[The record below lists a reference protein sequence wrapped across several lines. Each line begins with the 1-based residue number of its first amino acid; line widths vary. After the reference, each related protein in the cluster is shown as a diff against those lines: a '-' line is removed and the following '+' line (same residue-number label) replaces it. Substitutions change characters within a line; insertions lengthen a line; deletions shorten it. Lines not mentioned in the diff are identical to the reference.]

1 MDLPEGRKAIGCK
14 WVFKI
19 KRGADGEVERYKAR
33 LVAKGY
39 SQKEG
44 IDYNETFA
52 PVAKFTSIRLLL
64 AITAV
69 LDLELHQMDAVT
81 AFLNGEIEEDIYMA
95 IPDGYSTNS
104 TNKVCKLLKALYGL
118 KQSPRAWYLKL
129 DQQLHQLGFKRST
142 ADNSIYSMSTA
153 VGFVIL
159 ALYVDDFLLS
169 SNNITLLRQIKSQL
183 QQGFKMK
190 DLGEAHYILGMQITH
205 KRAEKSI
212 HLHQQHYINTVL
224 ERFGMSDCKAVS
236 TPTDTNS
243 KLEATTPS
251 EATTREPFA
260 SAVGSIMY
268 AMVATR
274 PDIAFAVGAVCAHMQ
289 NPSDA
294 HWIAVKRILRY
305 LKGTAHLGLHF
316 NANNNPKVEIH
327 GYCDSDYAGDTTTSK
342 STSGYVFTCANAA
355 ITWKSQK
362 QSRVALS
369 TTEAEYTAA
378 AEAIKEAVWL
388 RHLQQDLLIPI
399 SARITL
405 YCDNQGALAL
415 SKKPINHTRTKHV
428 TTRYHFVR
436 EAVDT
441 NEISMQYLQTNEMLA
456 DILTKGLE
464 RIKHERF
471 SSGMGLH

>member
-1 MDLPEGRKAIGCK
+1 MPAGRKAIGCK

-33 LVAKGY
+33 LVAKGF

-64 AITAV
+64 AIAAT
-69 LDLELHQMDAVT
+69 LDLDLHQMDAVT
-81 AFLNGEIEEDIYMA
+81 AFLNGEIEEDIYMQL
-95 IPDGYSTNS
+95 PDGYNNTNS
-104 TNKVCKLLKALYGL
+104 SNKVCKLRKALYGL

-129 DQQLHQLGFKRST
+129 DHKLHQLGFKRSI
-142 ADNSIYSMSTA
+142 ADNSIYTKITA
-153 VGFVIL
+153 TGFVLL

-169 SNNITLLRQIKSQL
+169 SNNITLLRAIKSQL
-183 QQGFKMK
+183 QQSFKMK
-190 DLGEAHYILGMQITH
+190 DLGEAHYILGMQIARN
-205 KRAEKSI
+205 RAEKSI
-212 HLHQQHYINTVL
+212 HLHQHQYITMVL
-224 ERFGMSDCKAVS
+224 ERTGMADCKPVS
-236 TPTDTNS
+236 TPTDPNT
-243 KLEATTPS
+243 KLEPTAATEATTS
-251 EATTREPFA
+251 EPFTQ
-260 SAVGSIMY
+260 AVGSIMY

-274 PDIAFAVGAVCAHMQ
+274 PDLAFAVGAVCAHMH

-305 LKGTAHLGLHF
+305 LKATAHLGLKF
-316 NANNNPKVEIH
+316 QANNNNNIEIR
-327 GYCDSDYAGDTTTSK
+327 GYCDSDYAGDSTTSK
-342 STSGYVFTCANAA
+342 STTGYVFTCANAA

-362 QSRVALS
+362 QTRVALS

-378 AEAIKEAVWL
+378 AEAIKEAIWL
-388 RHLQQDLLIPI
+388 RQLQQDLLIPVT
-399 SARITL
+399 APITL

-415 SKKPINHTRTKHV
+415 SKKPVNHSRTKHV

-441 NEISMQYLQTNEMLA
+441 NEINLQYLQTNNMLA

-471 SSGMGLH
+471 TSGMGLH